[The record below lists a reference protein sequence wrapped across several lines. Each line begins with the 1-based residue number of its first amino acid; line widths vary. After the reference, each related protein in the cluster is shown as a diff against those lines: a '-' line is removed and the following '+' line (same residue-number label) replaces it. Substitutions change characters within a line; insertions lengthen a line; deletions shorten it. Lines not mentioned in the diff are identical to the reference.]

1 MRRIALI
8 FAAMALAG
16 CGMVWKISYTFPATV
31 GLEIQAQ
38 VQPVTLPA
46 TPGEAQP

>member
-8 FAAMALAG
+8 FAALVLSG

-38 VQPVTLPA
+38 VQPVTFPA
-46 TPGEAQP
+46 TQPEARP